1 MSLSSISAFV
11 QFIQKETGITFSET
25 NLYQLQTRLDEFL
38 KMEKILTADELLGK
52 VTGHHHG
59 ALKQR
64 LIDHATNNETL
75 FFRDPGFYVAIEQFI
90 LKEILPQ
97 SPSEI
102 KIWSAASSTGQEAV
116 SLAIVIDELTEKH
129 HLPKITIVAT
139 DISEKVIQK
148 ARSGR
153 YTDFEVSR
161 GLSDE
166 RKKKYF
172 TKQPDG
178 WQVRDIILN
187 KISYGMN
194 NLISPTVQEKFHLI
208 LCRNVLIYQTLEIK
222 RTAVN
227 GLFHRL
233 ESNGGILLGVGE
245 TMLGIREDLETTQ
258 IGNVI
263 FYRHKKAYKLNVG

>member
-1 MSLSSISAFV
+1 MSLNSISAFV

-38 KMEKILTADELLGK
+38 KMEKILTADELLSK
-52 VTGHHHG
+52 VTGHQHG

-90 LKEILPQ
+90 LNEILPQ
-97 SPSEI
+97 SPPEI
-102 KIWSAASSTGQEAV
+102 KIWSAAASSGQEAV
-116 SLAIVIDELTEKH
+116 SLAIVIDELTQKH
-129 HLPKITIVAT
+129 SLPKISIVAT

-148 ARSGR
+148 ARAGR

-161 GLSDE
+161 GLSEE

-172 TKQPDG
+172 TKQSDG
-178 WQVRDIILN
+178 WQVRDTILN

-194 NLISPTVQEKFHLI
+194 NLISPTVQGKFHLI

-227 GLFHRL
+227 GLFQRL
-233 ESNGGILLGVGE
+233 EPSGGVLLGVGE
-245 TMLGIREDLETTQ
+245 TMLGIRDDLETTQ
-258 IGNVI
+258 VGNVI
-263 FYRHKKAYKLNVG
+263 FYRHKTAYKLKAG